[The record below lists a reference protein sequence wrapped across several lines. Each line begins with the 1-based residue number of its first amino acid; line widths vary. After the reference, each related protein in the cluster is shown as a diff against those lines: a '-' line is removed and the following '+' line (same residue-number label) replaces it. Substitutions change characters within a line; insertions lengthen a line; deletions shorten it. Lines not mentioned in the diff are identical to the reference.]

1 MIYLKAFYSKYFF
14 KYGVIFLLLFSAV
27 NVFLSL
33 IKTFNYSIANEEKN
47 EIYRTISISGN
58 DLNNILRESKVNI
71 ESYEYDEENNEY
83 IVVFYKIDDVQ
94 KFLNQYAENIDTI
107 ARQPFTDTS
116 YSKTKVFFV
125 GTMIIVLMIIVFL
138 IVVFL
143 TNIIQMFEKNI
154 ALFKLVGY
162 RDIKIIFILFSFIL
176 VFYFIICSM
185 SFIVEYIVMK
195 LLVSNFVNDII
206 LLSIKDYFMILLI
219 VLIII
224 SSIFIIKITIIK
236 KISPIKL
243 IHSN

>member
-107 ARQPFTDTS
+107 ARQPFL
-116 YSKTKVFFV
+116 
-125 GTMIIVLMIIVFL
+125 G
-138 IVVFL
+138 
-143 TNIIQMFEKNI
+143 Q
-154 ALFKLVGY
+154 
-162 RDIKIIFILFSFIL
+162 
-176 VFYFIICSM
+176 
-185 SFIVEYIVMK
+185 
-195 LLVSNFVNDII
+195 
-206 LLSIKDYFMILLI
+206 
-219 VLIII
+219 
-224 SSIFIIKITIIK
+224 
-236 KISPIKL
+236 
-243 IHSN
+243 